1 MKGKLITEQ
10 DRQGLIEFINKLDLS
25 RIFYWEIK
33 KHVKRRS
40 ISQNSLYWLWLT
52 CIQDETGNERNDL
65 HEYFKGRL
73 LTAKY
78 IDVFD
83 NSIMIKSTKGLTT
96 AQFKEYLDMIQA
108 SMAQEGI
115 VLPDPNDLIWDSFYE
130 QYKDRL

>member
-33 KHVKRRS
+33 KHIKRRS

-65 HEYFKGRL
+65 HEYFKGTYL
-73 LTAKY
+73 LPKVIEAFGENFQ
-78 IDVFD
+78 IH
-83 NSIMIKSTKGLTT
+83 STKGLTT